1 MVLSIN
7 SARLIM
13 ELDYVKLKA
22 IKPVL
27 AGYIRE
33 SQILMKK
40 SDIPDEKAVH
50 DIRVLMKKSRAVLK
64 LASAQLDTSY
74 IDRDFN
80 DLRKVGRLMCS
91 WRETSVLEKT
101 LRAFRKDY
109 PNLFSRLA
117 ENEQISLLSGRT
129 ESLNQ
134 PSAEVH
140 ADIVKINDLLHKTG
154 YRIRFMQMNMI
165 DPQILIKE
173 LELTYNRVAD
183 IYLICR
189 NNPKPEML
197 HELRKKAKDFLYQL
211 YIFRPLNPSVIKNL
225 EKKLDSMT
233 QSLGK
238 FNDLVQ
244 LIKKLNYNYRDNAN
258 LPAMNELILLIRE
271 KQDKYL
277 YKVWP
282 IAYQIFCPG
291 QKLVNI
297 LGFKL
302 LVI

>member
-1 MVLSIN
+1 
-7 SARLIM
+7 M

-64 LASAQLDTSY
+64 LASPQLDTTY
-74 IDRDFN
+74 IDLDFN

-101 LRAFRKDY
+101 LRAFRKNYLD
-109 PNLFSRLA
+109 LFSRLA
-117 ENEQISLLSGRT
+117 ENDQISLLSGRT

-134 PSAEVH
+134 PSSEVQ

-211 YIFRPLNPSVIKNL
+211 YIFRPLNPSVLKNL

-238 FNDLVQ
+238 YNDLFQ

-271 KQDKYL
+271 KQDRAL
-277 YKVWP
+277 SKVWP

-291 QKLVNI
+291 QKLVNV